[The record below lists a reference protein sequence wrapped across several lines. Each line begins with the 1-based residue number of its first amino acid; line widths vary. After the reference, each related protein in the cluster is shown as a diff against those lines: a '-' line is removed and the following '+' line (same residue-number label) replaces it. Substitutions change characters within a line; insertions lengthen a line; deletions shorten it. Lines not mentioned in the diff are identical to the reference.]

1 VTLTLDTRARMLLLV
16 LLFVLAAS
24 VAAFMAMRALHKSDD
39 DFATQAPAPVHTA
52 KTQGTSS
59 AVAKKAV
66 ARHAAPATHPQK
78 AAAAATRHPT
88 AAVPK
93 PKPKPTPKPVA
104 PASPNELPLA
114 IRKALAHNHVVVVAL
129 YDPTAKIDGA
139 ALAEAKAGAKLGKSA
154 FVPIDV
160 RRKSVDS
167 LNARY
172 GAVHDPAVLVLR
184 PGGALVVRI
193 DGFAD
198 KDTVA
203 QAALNARS

>member
-24 VAAFMAMRALHKSDD
+24 VAAFMAMRALHKSND
-39 DFATQAPAPVHTA
+39 DFATEAPAPVHTP
-52 KTQGTSS
+52 KTHGTSS
-59 AVAKKAV
+59 AVAKHPVAV
-66 ARHAAPATHPQK
+66 PHHAAATHPQK
-78 AAAAATRHPT
+78 AAAAAKRHPT
-88 AAVPK
+88 AALPK
-93 PKPKPTPKPVA
+93 PKPAA
-104 PASPNELPLA
+104 PASPNALPLA
-114 IRKALAHNHVVVVAL
+114 VRKALVHNRVVVVML

-139 ALAEAKAGAKLGKSA
+139 ALAEAKAGAKLGKGA

-172 GAVHDPAVLVLR
+172 GAVHDPAVLVLSR
-184 PGGALVVRI
+184 PGSLVVRI

-203 QAALNARS
+203 QAALNAAAAS

>member
-1 VTLTLDTRARMLLLV
+1 MTLTLDTRARVLLLV

-24 VAAFMAMRALHKSDD
+24 VAGFMAVRALHGSND
-39 DFATQAPAPVHTA
+39 DFATEAPASAPVHA
-52 KTQGTSS
+52 SKTQGTNS
-59 AVAKKAV
+59 AVAKPATAAPHRAAV
-66 ARHAAPATHPQK
+66 AHPQK
-78 AAAAATRHPT
+78 AAAARHPT
-88 AAVPK
+88 AARPK
-93 PKPKPTPKPVA
+93 PKPAA
-104 PASPNELPLA
+104 PPNELPIA
-114 IRKALAHNHVVVVAL
+114 VRKALAANRVVVVAL

-139 ALAEAKAGAKLGKSA
+139 ALAEAKAGAKLGGVA

-160 RRKSVDS
+160 RRKAVDS

-184 PGGALVVRI
+184 PPGSLVVRI

-203 QAALNARS
+203 QAALNAAHS

>member
-24 VAAFMAMRALHKSDD
+24 LAGFMAMRALHKSND
-39 DFATQAPAPVHTA
+39 DFATEAPAPVHTPKA
-52 KTQGTSS
+52 HGTSS
-59 AVAKKAV
+59 AVAKQST
-66 ARHAAPATHPQK
+66 AAPHRAAGTHPQK

-88 AAVPK
+88 AALPK
-93 PKPKPTPKPVA
+93 PKPKPVV

-114 IRKALAHNHVVVVAL
+114 VRKALAHNRVVVVAL
-129 YDPTAKIDGA
+129 YDPTAKIDSA

-160 RRKSVDS
+160 RRKTVDS

-172 GAVHDPAVLVLR
+172 GAVHDPAVLVLSR
-184 PGGALVVRI
+184 PGSLVVRI

-203 QAALNARS
+203 QAALNAAAAS

>member
-1 VTLTLDTRARMLLLV
+1 VTLTLDTRARVLLLV

-24 VAAFMAMRALHKSDD
+24 VAGFMAVRALHGSND
-39 DFATQAPAPVHTA
+39 DFATEAPASAPVHA
-52 KTQGTSS
+52 PKTQGTNS
-59 AVAKKAV
+59 AVAKPAT
-66 ARHAAPATHPQK
+66 AAPHRAAVTHPQN
-78 AAAAATRHPT
+78 AAAARHPT
-88 AAVPK
+88 AAPK
-93 PKPKPTPKPVA
+93 PKPAA
-104 PASPNELPLA
+104 PPNELPIA
-114 IRKALAHNHVVVVAL
+114 VRKALAANRVVVVAL

-139 ALAEAKAGAKLGKSA
+139 ALAEAKAGAKLGGVA

-160 RRKSVDS
+160 RRKAVDS

-184 PGGALVVRI
+184 PPGSLVVRI

-203 QAALNARS
+203 QAALNAAHS

>member
-1 VTLTLDTRARMLLLV
+1 MTLTLDTRARMLLLV

-24 VAAFMAMRALHKSDD
+24 VAGFMAMRALHKSND

-52 KTQGTSS
+52 KTHGTSS
-59 AVAKKAV
+59 AVAKKA
-66 ARHAAPATHPQK
+66 AAPHATAATHPQK
-78 AAAAATRHPT
+78 AAAAATRRPT
-88 AAVPK
+88 AALPK
-93 PKPKPTPKPVA
+93 PKPVA

-139 ALAEAKAGAKLGKSA
+139 ALAEAKAGAKLGKGA

>member
-24 VAAFMAMRALHKSDD
+24 VAAFMAMRALHGSND
-39 DFATQAPAPVHTA
+39 DFATATPAPLHAPT
-52 KTQGTSS
+52 THGTSS
-59 AVAKKAV
+59 AVAKQKA
-66 ARHAAPATHPQK
+66 AAPHRAAATHPHK

-88 AAVPK
+88 AALPK
-93 PKPKPTPKPVA
+93 PKPKPA
-104 PASPNELPLA
+104 PTATPNELPLA
-114 IRKALAHNHVVVVAL
+114 VRKALAHNRVVVVML

-139 ALAEAKAGAKLGKSA
+139 ALAEAKAGAKLGKGA

-172 GAVHDPAVLVLR
+172 GAVHDPAVLVLSR
-184 PGGALVVRI
+184 PGSLVVRI

-203 QAALNARS
+203 QAALNAAAAS

>member
-1 VTLTLDTRARMLLLV
+1 MLLLV
-16 LLFVLAAS
+16 LLFVLAAA
-24 VAAFMAMRALHKSDD
+24 VAAFMAMRALHKSND
-39 DFATQAPAPVHTA
+39 DFATEAPAAVPAPVHTA
-52 KTQGTSS
+52 KTHGTS
-59 AVAKKAV
+59 AVAKKA
-66 ARHAAPATHPQK
+66 AAGPHAAPATHPQK

-93 PKPKPTPKPVA
+93 PTPKPAV

>member
-24 VAAFMAMRALHKSDD
+24 LAGFMAMRALHKSND
-39 DFATQAPAPVHTA
+39 DFATEAPAPVLTP
-52 KTQGTSS
+52 KTHGTSS
-59 AVAKKAV
+59 AAAKQSS
-66 ARHAAPATHPQK
+66 AAPHRAAGTHPQK

-88 AAVPK
+88 AALPK
-93 PKPKPTPKPVA
+93 PKSATA
-104 PASPNELPLA
+104 ASPNELPLA
-114 IRKALAHNHVVVVAL
+114 IRKALAHNRVVVVAL

-160 RRKSVDS
+160 RRKTVES

-172 GAVHDPAVLVLR
+172 GAVHDPAVLVLSR
-184 PGGALVVRI
+184 PGSLVVRI

-203 QAALNARS
+203 QAALNAAAAS

>member
-24 VAAFMAMRALHKSDD
+24 VAGFMAVRALNGSND
-39 DFATQAPAPVHTA
+39 DFAIESPAPVRTP
-52 KTQGTSS
+52 KTHGTSS
-59 AVAKKAV
+59 AAAKQTAAV
-66 ARHAAPATHPQK
+66 PHRAVATHPHK
-78 AAAAATRHPT
+78 AAAAPARRPT

-93 PKPKPTPKPVA
+93 PKAAVPA
-104 PASPNELPLA
+104 PPNELPLA
-114 IRKALAHNHVVVVAL
+114 IRKALARDRVVVVAL
-129 YDPTAKIDGA
+129 YDPNAKIDGA
-139 ALAEAKAGAKLGKSA
+139 ALAEAKAGAKLGGGV

-160 RRKSVDS
+160 RRKAVDS
-167 LNARY
+167 LNTRY

-184 PGGALVVRI
+184 PPGSLVVRI

-203 QAALNARS
+203 QAALNAAAS